1 MEQRTLGRSGLQVP
15 KLAFGGN
22 VFGWTVD
29 RPTSF
34 SILDA
39 LLDNG
44 LNFIDTADEYSHW
57 AAGNQGG
64 ESETLI
70 GEWLKKSGNRDRII
84 LATKVGMPMGAGKK
98 GLSAAYIRQA
108 VTDSL
113 RRLQTEYIDLYQAHT
128 DDASVCLEETLSAFD
143 ALIKEGKVRVIGVS
157 NYSGVR
163 LAEALR
169 ISEQNGLARY
179 ECLQPEF
186 NLYDRRMFEQ
196 DLQPVVAAHG
206 VGVINYYALASGFL
220 SGKYRAKED
229 AGKSARG
236 ATVIERYLNARGMQ
250 ILQALDAISEAYR
263 VTPAQIALAWQM
275 KHPTITAPIASAT
288 SLAQLAELAEA
299 TRLTLSDEDYRT
311 LDEASA
317 G

>member
-1 MEQRTLGRSGLQVP
+1 M
-15 KLAFGGN
+15 
-22 VFGWTVD
+22 
-29 RPTSF
+29 
-34 SILDA
+34 
-39 LLDNG
+39 
-44 LNFIDTADEYSHW
+44 
-57 AAGNQGG
+57 
-64 ESETLI
+64 
-70 GEWLKKSGNRDRII
+70 
-84 LATKVGMPMGAGKK
+84 
-98 GLSAAYIRQA
+98 
-108 VTDSL
+108 
-113 RRLQTEYIDLYQAHT
+113 
-128 DDASVCLEETLSAFD
+128 
-143 ALIKEGKVRVIGVS
+143 IKEGKVRVIGAS

-275 KHPTITAPIASAT
+275 KHPAITAPMASAT
-288 SLAQLAELAEA
+288 SLAQLGELPEA